1 MAEQNAQLEGDDI
14 LDERPLRV
22 ILFGSQ
28 FAALDDAEA
37 MGFSASGPHCV
48 RTMALRLLQSGFD
61 PQRQMIL
68 FRANQNIGRTTV
80 GKAAQQE
87 SWVEHIKCTP
97 GQKVA
102 VLGNNTATG
111 SVSVTELSD

>member
-28 FAALDDAEA
+28 FAALDDAAA

-48 RTMALRLLQSGFD
+48 RTMALRLSE
-61 PQRQMIL
+61 PKHRPNHCRQ
-68 FRANQNIGRTTV
+68 GRTTGILGGAHQV
-80 GKAAQQE
+80 HAGAAGRRCLVTTLQ
-87 SWVEHIKCTP
+87 P
-97 GQKVA
+97 G
-102 VLGNNTATG
+102 L
-111 SVSVTELSD
+111 SVSRS

>member
-28 FAALDDAEA
+28 FAALDDAAA

-61 PQRQMIL
+61 PERELIL
-68 FRANQNIGRTTV
+68 FRANQRIGSTTI
-80 GKAAQQE
+80 AAASQRE
-87 SWVEHIKCTP
+87 
-97 GQKVA
+97 
-102 VLGNNTATG
+102 
-111 SVSVTELSD
+111 